1 MFSSR
6 GISCRHGPHQLAQKL
21 SMTTWPL
28 YCARLIF
35 EPARESR
42 VNCGAGPLPEAA
54 FEAGTALS
62 SAMATAVTRAA
73 TVARV
78 KPFAAI
84 RPEIRLF
91 MSGSCQLKEDGRA
104 ERRFHVVGEL
114 GY

>member
-6 GISCRHGPHQLAQKL
+6 GISCRHGPHQRAQKL

-54 FEAGTALS
+54 FEAGTLMSKAVP
-62 SAMATAVTRAA
+62 TAVARA
-73 TVARV
+73 VPVRV
-78 KPFAAI
+78 TPVEVMNAAI
-84 RPEIRLF
+84 RFLI
-91 MSGSCQLKEDGRA
+91 SGSLVLKEYGCA

-114 GY
+114 G

>member
-54 FEAGTALS
+54 FEAGTAMS
-62 SAMATAVTRAA
+62 RGAVARAA
-73 TVARV
+73 AVARV
-78 KPFAAI
+78 KPFAAM
-84 RPEIRLF
+84 RLV
-91 MSGSCQLKEDGRA
+91 MSSPVRRMRYTLKEYGRS

-114 GY
+114 RHA